1 MLIRSVVRSALAGL
15 LIVATSLPAAAHV
28 GHGETDGFI
37 HGFMHPIGGLDH
49 MLAMVSVG
57 MLAALLGGR
66 ALWMVPVSFMAMMAV
81 GAALAMSG
89 FDLPFVEL
97 GISLSVIALGVAVAL
112 QLPLPMIG
120 AMAFVGFFA
129 VFHGFAHGAEMPVD
143 QFERPPLEG
152 LGVVRRRGGFP
163 AGDWPGRRHGEE
175 QRCQRG
181 GAEHGTA
188 PAIGITEVSM
198 LPDPPRHSPV
208 PGGIRR

>member
-66 ALWMVPVSFMAMMAV
+66 ALWMVPASFMAMMAV

-129 VFHGFAHGAEMPVD
+129 VFHGLAHGAEMPVD
-143 QFERPPLEG
+143 ASGASYGAGFLLATALLHLAG
-152 LGVVRRRGGFP
+152 LVMGLVLARWASKADVISRV
-163 AGDWPGRRHGEE
+163 A
-175 QRCQRG
+175 G
-181 GAEHGTA
+181 GAIA
-188 PAIGITEVSM
+188 VAGIALVTS
-198 LPDPPRHSPV
+198 
-208 PGGIRR
+208 G

>member
-1 MLIRSVVRSALAGL
+1 MLIRSFVRPALAGL

-28 GHGETDGFI
+28 GHGETSGFV
-37 HGFMHPIGGLDH
+37 HGFLHPIGGLDH

-66 ALWMVPVSFMAMMAV
+66 ALWMVPASFMAMMAV
-81 GAALAMSG
+81 GAGLAMAG

-143 QFERPPLEG
+143 ASGASYGAGFLLATALLHLAG
-152 LGVVRRRGGFP
+152 LVTGLVLSRSVSKADVISRV
-163 AGDWPGRRHGEE
+163 A
-175 QRCQRG
+175 G
-181 GAEHGTA
+181 GAI
-188 PAIGITEVSM
+188 AIAGIALVTS
-198 LPDPPRHSPV
+198 
-208 PGGIRR
+208 G